1 MNAQFADAR
10 MLLAMQALLIG
21 LVVFLYLIL
30 GGSPEAH
37 AALFGGMC
45 ALLNAWLLS
54 RRLRLA
60 ADVAK
65 RSPGREVTVI
75 YVGAIQRF
83 ALLLALFI
91 VGMGW
96 LKLNPVPLLVA
107 FGVAQVAFLLIKS
120 WPQRAVG

>member
-1 MNAQFADAR
+1 MNAQLAEAR
-10 MLLAMQALLIG
+10 TLLGTQALLIG
-21 LVVFLYLIL
+21 VVVFLYLLL
-30 GGSPEAH
+30 GDSPDAR
-37 AALFGGMC
+37 AALFGGAC
-45 ALLNAWLLS
+45 ALLNAWLLG

-65 RSPGREVTVI
+65 TSPGQEVTVI
-75 YVGAIQRF
+75 YVGALQRF

-107 FGVAQVAFLLIKS
+107 FGIAQVAFLLIKS